1 MCAASGCHPA
11 VSRTLTSEQVGPSRK
26 SQPLLT
32 HVLILIGSAALIYFG
47 SEWFVNAIE
56 WLGSILG
63 VRAIAVGTVLAAI
76 GTALPET
83 IVTLMAVISGHT
95 QEAANLGVGA
105 ALAGPLVLST
115 IAYGVVGLLMIRRF
129 PRRHVIEVDR
139 APLLMDQ
146 RWFFGIALV
155 SLVLGLVAFTGKS
168 WLSLG
173 FLGMYVIYVI
183 RELRGEDDV
192 EHAGDAEELE
202 ALKLWRSPTPP
213 ASWAVV
219 LQTLGALVLVV
230 GASHE
235 FVSELSWIA
244 PAIGLPAAAVAL
256 VLAPIATELPE
267 IMNAVI
273 WIRQGKNHLALAN
286 ISGSM
291 MVQATVPVALG
302 LIFTPW
308 MFGRILLTAALCT
321 LGAIAYQLFVIRGNR
336 FTPRWLS
343 SVTIFYGL
351 FIVALFILVP
361 AGIN

>member
-1 MCAASGCHPA
+1 
-11 VSRTLTSEQVGPSRK
+11 VLTL
-26 SQPLLT
+26 L
-32 HVLILIGSAALIYFG
+32 LILIGSAALIYFG

-95 QEAANLGVGA
+95 DEAANLGVGA

-115 IAYGVVGLLMIRRF
+115 VAYGIVGFLMVRRF

-146 RWFFGIALV
+146 RWFFGIACV
-155 SLVLGLVAFTGKS
+155 SLALGFVAFTGKA
-168 WLSLG
+168 WLSIG
-173 FLGMYVIYVI
+173 FLGMYAIYVI
-183 RELRGEDDV
+183 RELRGEDNPD
-192 EHAGDAEELE
+192 HAQDAEELE

-213 ASWAVV
+213 ANWAVI

-230 GASHE
+230 WASHQ
-235 FVSELSWIA
+235 FVGELSWIA
-244 PAIGLPAAAVAL
+244 PNLGLPPAAVAL

-321 LGAIAYQLFVIRGNR
+321 IAAIAYQLFVIRGER

-343 SVTIFYGL
+343 SVIVFYGI
-351 FIVALFILVP
+351 FIVALLILVP
-361 AGIN
+361 RGIA

>member
-1 MCAASGCHPA
+1 M
-11 VSRTLTSEQVGPSRK
+11 LI
-26 SQPLLT
+26 
-32 HVLILIGSAALIYFG
+32 HVLILIASAALIYLG

-56 WLGSILG
+56 WLGSLLG

-83 IVTLMAVISGHT
+83 IVTLMAVLSGKN
-95 QEAANLGVGA
+95 EESANLGIGA

-115 IAYGVVGLLMIRRF
+115 IAYGIVGFLMIRRF

-146 RWFFGIALV
+146 RWFLGIAVV
-155 SLVLGLVAFTGKS
+155 SLALGLLDIPGKA

-173 FLGMYVIYVI
+173 FLGMYAIYVV
-183 RELRGEDDV
+183 RELRGEDTPDQ
-192 EHAGDAEELE
+192 AKRAEEADELE
-202 ALKLWRSPTPP
+202 ALKIWRSATPP
-213 ASWAVV
+213 AGWAVV

-230 GASHE
+230 AASHQ
-235 FVSELSWIA
+235 FVNELTWIA
-244 PAIGLPAAAVAL
+244 PAIGIAPAAVAL

-273 WIRQGKNHLALAN
+273 WVRQGKNHLALAN

-291 MVQATVPVALG
+291 MVQATVPVAFG

-308 MFGRILLTAALCT
+308 LFGRILLSAAICT
-321 LGAIAYQLFVIRGNR
+321 IAAITYQLFVIRGAR
-336 FTPRWLS
+336 FTPRWLA
-343 SVTIFYGL
+343 SVAVFYGL
-351 FIVALFILVP
+351 FIGSLVFLIP
-361 AGIN
+361 MGIN